1 MEPSARVHIDRAW
14 LQASDELVIRESTS
28 AESIAA
34 FVIKVRPTDDGKL
47 AGAIEAIVA
56 QVRAELG
63 AVRKAR
69 PDEEPY
75 ALLVCREYYM
85 KWRGRESATSRPK
98 GRYGLFLVRGCV
110 RCKSDKKV
118 AVFRVHAYAFKNGAR
133 SASRYVYHAKKGGT
147 GHKCQKEHNE
157 AEPWKCDCCK
167 HLYCAVHGH
176 EAAPVLKASCGT
188 CKDNRWRRRSKTGA
202 YTTKRKEEASH
213 YEPIRRDMYFTELN
227 GDALATEISGPLIAA
242 YHRKSP
248 AAITAPISQQ
258 ARAGAEERATGA
270 RRSSPRGQATDS
282 GQATIRQQA
291 RAEPEESAQRASPR
305 GQAAPEGGTD
315 SAFAPADVP
324 KITLKGLVHLRRS
337 RRHRFG
343 RYV

>member
-1 MEPSARVHIDRAW
+1 MSDGAQVEPSARVHIDRAW

-110 RCKSDKKV
+110 RCKSDKTV

-133 SASRYVYHAKKGGT
+133 SASGTCTTPRKAAPDTSAKK
-147 GHKCQKEHNE
+147 
-157 AEPWKCDCCK
+157 
-167 HLYCAVHGH
+167 
-176 EAAPVLKASCGT
+176 S
-188 CKDNRWRRRSKTGA
+188 
-202 YTTKRKEEASH
+202 TTKPSRGSA
-213 YEPIRRDMYFTELN
+213 
-227 GDALATEISGPLIAA
+227 IAA
-242 YHRKSP
+242 STS
-248 AAITAPISQQ
+248 TAPF
-258 ARAGAEERATGA
+258 TGTK
-270 RRSSPRGQATDS
+270 Q
-282 GQATIRQQA
+282 
-291 RAEPEESAQRASPR
+291 
-305 GQAAPEGGTD
+305 
-315 SAFAPADVP
+315 
-324 KITLKGLVHLRRS
+324 LRC
-337 RRHRFG
+337 
-343 RYV
+343 